1 MIRIFLFACAFCI
14 LSHVLAAD
22 PPADFGASVSIDPT
36 GSIDSDQSKAS
47 VSTTSSS
54 GRDNRQA
61 RLRHRLNVIL
71 ESNFDFI
78 DPHNTGHL
86 SSDGLKQYV
95 SRVKLIEPLVQVT
108 APS

>member
-1 MIRIFLFACAFCI
+1 MIRIFLLACAFCI
-14 LSHVLAAD
+14 LSHVWAAD

-36 GSIDSDQSKAS
+36 GSIDSDHSTAS
-47 VSTTSSS
+47 VSTSS

-95 SRVKLIEPLVQVT
+95 SRVKLIEPLAQVA